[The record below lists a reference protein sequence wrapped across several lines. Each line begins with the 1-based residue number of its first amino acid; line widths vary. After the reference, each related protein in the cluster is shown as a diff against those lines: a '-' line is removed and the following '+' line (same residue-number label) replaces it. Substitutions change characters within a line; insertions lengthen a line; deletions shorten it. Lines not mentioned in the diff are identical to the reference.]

1 MSAGCAPG
9 CLVRTK
15 NSGWAADRSDHSSIE
30 GRLETAEVIQNM
42 FRSLIASSVVG
53 CITIVG
59 LATSTTRGI
68 AARATSS
75 QQAGSAH
82 STGLKTLTR
91 QNRFSN
97 EPVEITSISV
107 NGQSVRLRNKPVRLT
122 EGNDWLRGLVVRFK
136 NVTDRPISAVEFHL
150 AVAEPGYLT
159 TLITFTLKYGLT
171 PSSLNP
177 GATELLMP
185 GATAEVALSATWY
198 DQAKLSHAQGR
209 ASSIA
214 LADHA
219 DLALSY
225 VYFGDR
231 TAWHEGSLTQIN

>member
-1 MSAGCAPG
+1 
-9 CLVRTK
+9 LK
-15 NSGWAADRSDHSSIE
+15 
-30 GRLETAEVIQNM
+30 TAEVIENM
-42 FRSLIASSVVG
+42 FRSLIASSVIG
-53 CITIVG
+53 CIAIVS
-59 LATSTTRGI
+59 LSASATSGT
-68 AARATSS
+68 AARASS
-75 QQAGSAH
+75 HPQAGSTQ
-82 STGLKTLTR
+82 SPGLKTLTR

-97 EPVEITSISV
+97 EPVEITNISV
-107 NGQSVRLRNKPVRLT
+107 NGQSVRLRNKPVRLN

-136 NVTDRPISAVEFHL
+136 NVSDKPISAVEFHL

-198 DQAKLSHAQGR
+198 DQAKLSQAQGQN
-209 ASSIA
+209 SSIA

-225 VYFGDR
+225 VYFSDR
-231 TAWHEGSLTQIN
+231 TAWHEGSLTQGN